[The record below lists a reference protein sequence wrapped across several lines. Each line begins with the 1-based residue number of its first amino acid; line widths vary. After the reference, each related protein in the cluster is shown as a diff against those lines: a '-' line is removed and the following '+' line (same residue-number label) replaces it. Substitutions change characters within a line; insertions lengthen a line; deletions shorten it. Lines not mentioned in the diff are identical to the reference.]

1 MIRKTKIVCTIGP
14 AAGDRTLLRGL
25 IRAGM
30 DVARLNFSH
39 GEPALFGEWIKVIRE
54 EAAALDRSVAILQDL
69 PGPKLRTGSVKNGEV
84 MLAEGARFLLRTES
98 DEGSEKSIQ
107 INYAKLPQEV
117 SVGDPIFIDDGRIRL
132 KVVRVS
138 PTEIETQV
146 VGGGRLRGG
155 RGMNVPESALSIPAV
170 SERDIEYLDF
180 GLAHG
185 VDWVALS
192 FVRSAEEI
200 ERVRAHCAAQGKR
213 PKLMAKIERREALTR
228 LEEIVRA
235 ADGVMV
241 ARGDLGVEIP
251 VEQVPMAQKRII
263 ALANRMGKP
272 TITATQM
279 LESMVE
285 HPWPTRAEVADVANA
300 ILDGTDAV
308 MLSQETSIGKYPLE
322 AVATMDRVAREVEDR
337 VGTVHTREEFGE
349 SGDGVSEAVVHG
361 ASHIAGEIQ
370 ARLIVAVTRTGR
382 TAEHLSAARPNLPI
396 VAVVSDEAIGRQ
408 LVLRRGV
415 IPLAVD
421 RLEGLD
427 RAPEGL
433 FKPLCTKGWAHPGD
447 RIILTGGIPSGA
459 PGSTSFVRVLRIP
472 ETVGGEG

>member
-1 MIRKTKIVCTIGP
+1 
-14 AAGDRTLLRGL
+14 
-25 IRAGM
+25 
-30 DVARLNFSH
+30 
-39 GEPALFGEWIKVIRE
+39 
-54 EAAALDRSVAILQDL
+54 
-69 PGPKLRTGSVKNGEV
+69 
-84 MLAEGARFLLRTES
+84 
-98 DEGSEKSIQ
+98 GSEKSVQ

-192 FVRSAEEI
+192 FVRSTEEI
-200 ERVRAHCAAQGKR
+200 EKARAYCAAQGKR
-213 PKLMAKIERREALTR
+213 PKLMAKIERREALVR
-228 LEEIVRA
+228 LDEIVRA

-272 TITATQM
+272 VITATQM

-285 HPWPTRAEVADVANA
+285 HSWPTRAEVADVANA

-308 MLSQETSIGKYPLE
+308 MLSQETSIGEYPLE
-322 AVATMDRVAREVEDR
+322 AVGTMDRVAREVEDR
-337 VGTVHTREEFGE
+337 VGTVHTPEEFGE
-349 SGDGVSEAVVHG
+349 SGEGVSEAVVHG
-361 ASHIAGEIQ
+361 AAHIAGEVQ
-370 ARLIVAVTRTGR
+370 AKLIVAVTRTGQ
-382 TAEHLSAARPNLPI
+382 TAQRLSAARPNLPI
-396 VAVVSDEAIGRQ
+396 VAVVSDEEVGRH
-408 LVLRRGV
+408 LVICRGV
-415 IPLAVD
+415 VPLKIGC
-421 RLEGLD
+421 LEGLD
-427 RAPEGL
+427 QTPEVIFDLICSAGL
-433 FKPLCTKGWAHPGD
+433 AGPGE
-447 RIILTGGIPSGA
+447 RVVLTGGIPSGR
-459 PGSTSFVRVLRIP
+459 PGSTSFVRVFRIP
-472 ETVGGEG
+472 DSFRKGK